1 MKRICA
7 LILAALVASIG
18 LVGCGDSN
26 PTNEPSQADID
37 KAVENKFKH
46 VDNDPNLTPEQKE
59 EMKKHMS
66 GGSPRTRDGAPQ

>member
-7 LILAALVASIG
+7 LILAALVTSIG
-18 LVGCGDSN
+18 LIGCDSN

-37 KAVENKFKH
+37 KAVENKFKKI
-46 VDNDPNLTPEQKE
+46 DEDPTLTPQQKE